1 MTNKTD
7 NELDTPA
14 DRDALDAMVAKIE
27 LLRDGSDVGAKAL
40 HPSRDRAVARR
51 LRQELGDNPDTWRV
65 SDRLGNLILN
75 HPLMRNPKD
84 AAPDA
89 PKKMRDVVKDMS
101 PSERLEFVNRQSAIA
116 ALELKK
122 KTRV

>member
-7 NELDTPA
+7 
-14 DRDALDAMVAKIE
+14 DALDDPATKLALDALVARIE
-27 LLRDGSDVGAKAL
+27 LLRDGNDVGAKAL

-51 LRQELGDNPDTWRV
+51 LRQELGDSPETWRV
-65 SDRLGNLILN
+65 SDRLGNLLLN
-75 HPLMRNPKD
+75 HPTMRDPKD

-89 PKKMRDVVKDMS
+89 PKKMRDVVRDMS
-101 PSERLEFVNRQSAIA
+101 PSERLEFVNRQAAIA

-122 KTRV
+122 KTQV